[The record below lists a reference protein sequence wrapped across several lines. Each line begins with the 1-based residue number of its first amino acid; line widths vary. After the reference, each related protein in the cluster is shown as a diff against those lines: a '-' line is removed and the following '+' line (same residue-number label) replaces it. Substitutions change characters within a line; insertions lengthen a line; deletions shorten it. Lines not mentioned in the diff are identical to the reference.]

1 MGHNSNVSH
10 YVYVCFFFLAFS
22 LYLSSRWFLS
32 HISLVTISIVWL
44 FYGIAPT
51 VAGVLYTTVSLYSL
65 IGGPKA
71 WICQQTT
78 RCLCVWVFVYFTLLF
93 LIFCFFFI
101 LFLHTMKNEHIRNFK
116 AMHTLKYGTKY
127 STKFSTWLYYH
138 ELCN

>member
-10 YVYVCFFFLAFS
+10 YVYVCVFFLAFS

-78 RCLCVWVFVYFTLLF
+78 RCICVCGCLSILRCCSWFFVFFYS
-93 LIFCFFFI
+93 FFAHNEKQAHTQFQSNAYIKIRYKIQHVVI
-101 LFLHTMKNEHIRNFK
+101 LPRTV
-116 AMHTLKYGTKY
+116 
-127 STKFSTWLYYH
+127 
-138 ELCN
+138 